1 MARTRVYCDRVGV
14 VYGRGGGA
22 VQALSDVSL
31 RIDEG
36 EFVSLVGPS
45 GCGKTTLLRT
55 LAGFVTPRTGSLGP
69 EGASARSVG
78 LVPQDHSLFPWMTV
92 VGNAAFALEMQGVG
106 RDEREDAARRIL
118 RRFGLAGRENAYPHQ
133 LSAGMRQRV
142 AVARA
147 FLSGASLL
155 LMDEPFGALDALT
168 RHKLQQELMEE
179 WSARRPAVLFVTH
192 DVEEAILLG
201 SRVLVMS
208 SEPGVIVAQIEVP
221 FEHPRPLD
229 LALTS
234 RFVALKREIYDML
247 GLAAGR
253 EQLAVPLR

>member
-1 MARTRVYCDRVGV
+1 
-14 VYGRGGGA
+14 
-22 VQALSDVSL
+22 
-31 RIDEG
+31 
-36 EFVSLVGPS
+36 
-45 GCGKTTLLRT
+45 
-55 LAGFVTPRTGSLGP
+55 
-69 EGASARSVG
+69 
-78 LVPQDHSLFPWMTV
+78 
-92 VGNAAFALEMQGVG
+92 
-106 RDEREDAARRIL
+106 
-118 RRFGLAGRENAYPHQ
+118 
-133 LSAGMRQRV
+133 MRQRV

-208 SEPGVIVAQIEVP
+208 SEPGAIVARIEVP